1 MKATDDD
8 DDDDNDDDNDDD
20 DIPEKV
26 FARPLLYLI
35 FATDKEV
42 MNLK

>member
-1 MKATDDD
+1 MMIMTMMTR
-8 DDDDNDDDNDDD
+8 NEDDD

-26 FARPLLYLI
+26 FARSLLYLI

>member
-1 MKATDDD
+1 MMMMMTMMMTMMTR
-8 DDDDNDDDNDDD
+8 NEDDD